1 MVDELREVTFPT
13 AMRGYDREAVDAY
26 VERVNRVIAEL
37 EISRS
42 PESAVKHAVAQVSEE
57 TRGIL
62 ERAHEAAEEITAK
75 SRSRADDR
83 LQQAEQEAAE
93 VREQAEARV
102 RELDADAETIWNE
115 RRRLLEEVR
124 QTAEELDRLA
134 AAAYERYPE
143 VPEITAGAE
152 QLNPGDALEPGDS
165 TVDHPPATERFDLG
179 PPSEIELD
187 TPPEFAPGEEPEA
200 SD

>member
-1 MVDELREVTFPT
+1 MEEIRSITFP
-13 AMRGYDREAVDAY
+13 AAIRGYDRDAVDAY
-26 VERVNRVIAEL
+26 VERVNRLIAEL

-83 LQQAEQEAAE
+83 LQQAEREAAE
-93 VREQAEARV
+93 VRAQAEARV
-102 RELDADAETIWNE
+102 RELDADAEAIWNE

-143 VPEITAGAE
+143 VPEIAGAAE
-152 QLNPGDALEPGDS
+152 QLNPGEPAAEEEAV
-165 TVDHPPATERFDLG
+165 VDDPPVTERFDLG
-179 PPSEIELD
+179 PPSEIEPD
-187 TPPEFAPGEEPEA
+187 TPPELAPGEEPRPR
-200 SD
+200 D